1 MTLSP
6 LIPHGMHHVTAVTA
20 DAPANHAFYVGV
32 LGMRMVKKT
41 VNQDD
46 PTAYHLFFADGA
58 GNPGSD
64 LTFFE
69 WPVPPE
75 EPGNRSIS
83 RTSLRVP
90 EGSLSWWADYLAAQG
105 IHTTHSQRAG
115 RASLDFADP
124 EGQRLSLIE
133 GGPGGQTWAASVIPA
148 AHQISGLGPSELTL
162 PSLFPTDRVLT
173 RAYGLTA
180 AGTYP
185 DPASAEHTVHVYQMG
200 DGGPHAEL
208 HVRIRPD
215 LAPARPGAGG
225 VHHIALRV
233 HDDQYH
239 DWNAKLGSLGL
250 RTSGE
255 VDRHWFQSI
264 YYREPQGILIE
275 LATDGPGFGV
285 DEDADKLGEK
295 LVLAPFLEP
304 RRAQIEAGLKPIG

>member
-1 MTLSP
+1 MAASL

-20 DAPANHAFYVGV
+20 NAPANHAFYVGV

-90 EGSLSWWADYLAAQG
+90 EGSLTWWADYLAA
-105 IHTTHSQRAG
+105 HSVTTSHSQRAG
-115 RASLDFADP
+115 RTSLDFTDP

-133 GGPGGQTWAASVIPA
+133 GGPSGQTWAASIIPA
-148 AHQISGLGPSELTL
+148 EHQIFGLGPSELTL

-173 RAYGLTA
+173 RAYGLTVT
-180 AGTYP
+180 GTYP
-185 DPASAEHTVHVYQMG
+185 DPASAEHSVQVYQMG
-200 DGGPHAEL
+200 EGGPHAEL

-225 VHHIALRV
+225 VHHIAMRV

-304 RRAQIEAGLKPIG
+304 NRAQIEARLKPVG

>member
-1 MTLSP
+1 
-6 LIPHGMHHVTAVTA
+6 MHHVTAVTA
-20 DAPANHAFYVGV
+20 NAPANHAFYVGV

-46 PTAYHLFFADGA
+46 PSAYHLFFADGA

-90 EGSLSWWADYLAAQG
+90 DGSLAWWADYLAGQG
-105 IHTTHSQRAG
+105 ISTSQRAG
-115 RASLDFADP
+115 RASLDFTDP

-133 GGPGGQTWAASVIPA
+133 GGPSGQTWPASVIPA

-162 PSLFPTDRVLT
+162 PTLFPTDRVLT
-173 RAYGLTA
+173 RVYGLTA

-185 DPASAEHTVHVYQMG
+185 DPASAEHTVQVYQMG

-225 VHHIALRV
+225 VHHLALRV

-304 RRAQIEAGLKPIG
+304 KRAQIEAALKPVG

>member
-1 MTLSP
+1 MTAFP

-20 DAPANHAFYVGV
+20 NAPANHAFYVGV

-46 PTAYHLFFADGA
+46 PSAYHLFFADGA

-75 EPGNRSIS
+75 TPGNNSIS

-90 EGSLSWWADYLAAQG
+90 DGSLTWWADYLAAQG
-105 IHTTHSQRAG
+105 INTTHSQRAG
-115 RASLDFADP
+115 RASLDFTDP
-124 EGQRLSLIE
+124 EGQRLSLLE
-133 GGPGGQTWAASVIPA
+133 GGPSGQTWAASVIPA
-148 AHQISGLGPSELTL
+148 AHQIAGLGPSELTL

-173 RAYGLTA
+173 RVYGLTA

-185 DPASAEHTVHVYQMG
+185 DPANPAHTIHVYQMAE
-200 DGGPHAEL
+200 GGPHAEL
-208 HVRIRPD
+208 HVQIRPD

-304 RRAQIEAGLKPIG
+304 KRAQIEAGLKPVG

>member
-1 MTLSP
+1 MTPSL

-20 DAPANHAFYVGV
+20 NAPANHAFYVGV

-90 EGSLSWWADYLAAQG
+90 EGSLTWWADYLAAHG
-105 IHTTHSQRAG
+105 VTTSHSQRAG
-115 RASLDFADP
+115 RTSLDFTDP

-133 GGPGGQTWAASVIPA
+133 GGPSGQTWAASVIPA
-148 AHQISGLGPSELTL
+148 DHQISGLGPSELTL
-162 PSLFPTDRVLT
+162 PTLFSTDRVLT
-173 RAYGLTA
+173 RVYGLTA

-185 DPASAEHTVHVYQMG
+185 DPESADHAVHVYQMG
-200 DGGPHAEL
+200 EGGPHAEL
-208 HVRIRPD
+208 HLRIWPG

-304 RRAQIEAGLKPIG
+304 KRAQIEAGLKPVG